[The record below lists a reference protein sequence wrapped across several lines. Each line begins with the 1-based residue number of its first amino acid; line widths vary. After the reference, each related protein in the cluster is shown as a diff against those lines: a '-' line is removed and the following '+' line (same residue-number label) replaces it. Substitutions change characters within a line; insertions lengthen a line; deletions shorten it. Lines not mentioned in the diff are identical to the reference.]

1 MAVAGVML
9 LFHQLLLLF
18 LLLFLSLFMATATS
32 SPIMPKPDCPDKCG
46 NITVPYPFGF
56 GDDAS
61 CYREGF
67 QLLCNHTF
75 TPPKLFLPNISIF
88 EDTNG
93 VEWYG
98 HRIDKLVE
106 VEEISLQGQLRVYS
120 FMNYRC
126 YNDSFLVSHKAL
138 NTSLISV
145 DMRDTPFALSDTGNI
160 LTGIGCGILADVA
173 SSNGNTTVSYQY
185 LRFRYGCYSH
195 CWNKS
200 ETLNRTYPAM
210 GYCQTNNTKGLKSF
224 YGILNGEY
232 QYYKSFSPCAYSFVA
247 DYKWNKFSINDSSGF
262 GFYTRNKGMV
272 PTIFRLGN

>member
-93 VEWYG
+93 
-98 HRIDKLVE
+98 R
-106 VEEISLQGQLRVYS
+106 S
-120 FMNYRC
+120 
-126 YNDSFLVSHKAL
+126 
-138 NTSLISV
+138 
-145 DMRDTPFALSDTGNI
+145 
-160 LTGIGCGILADVA
+160 
-173 SSNGNTTVSYQY
+173 
-185 LRFRYGCYSH
+185 
-195 CWNKS
+195 
-200 ETLNRTYPAM
+200 
-210 GYCQTNNTKGLKSF
+210 
-224 YGILNGEY
+224 
-232 QYYKSFSPCAYSFVA
+232 
-247 DYKWNKFSINDSSGF
+247 
-262 GFYTRNKGMV
+262 
-272 PTIFRLGN
+272 